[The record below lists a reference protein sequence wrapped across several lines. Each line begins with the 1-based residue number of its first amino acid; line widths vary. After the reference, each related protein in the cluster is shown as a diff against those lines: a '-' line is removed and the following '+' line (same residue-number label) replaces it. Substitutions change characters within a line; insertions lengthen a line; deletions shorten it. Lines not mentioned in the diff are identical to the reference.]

1 MVREEEIGKTYMV
14 VKNGIRFTATIS
26 QDPSQYKF
34 YSDLGLDVFAKSEI
48 EEVKELLDEYGIKYR
63 AKSSLKT
70 LKKKLNDYLT
80 ESDNE
85 SESNTDIDGELNIE

>member
-14 VKNGIRFTATIS
+14 VKSGIRFTATIS

-34 YSDLGLDVFAKSEI
+34 YSDLGLDVFAKSELD
-48 EEVKELLDEYGIKYR
+48 EVKELLDSYGISY
-63 AKSSLKT
+63 KSNSKLDT
-70 LKKKLNDYLT
+70 LKRKLNDYLT

-85 SESNTDIDGELNIE
+85 SESNIDIDGELDTE